1 MDFGLKTLAN
11 MLAGVVYQYDQFFA
25 GYARGGQS
33 GLLTVSTR
41 EL

>member
-1 MDFGLKTLAN
+1 VDFGFETLAN
-11 MLAGVVYQYDQFFA
+11 VLASGIYQHDQFFA